1 MKTFKQIIAEVEE
14 PKSASEK
21 AFKDKHVIQKTDDV
35 AGNDDA
41 VYKGSKVKKD
51 KSKKS
56 GHEGNEDEK
65 VYEEVEEDDM
75 TEGRRPKAKDGEE
88 EGGEH
93 IAMQL
98 RKSISMR
105 GQKAVRFNDGKE
117 VKVSMR
123 DADKFFKK
131 FNQLRMAKD
140 KIKMTRDAAK
150 SHSHFKKIIDEDIER
165 RADVKMVK
173 VRTSDGKTVMRKQRP
188 EIKVGEDE
196 VKELSTKTLG
206 SYISK
211 ASDASKHRGLPTRK
225 VDNRYSGVARASKKL
240 DQRESVEEGVTG
252 AVAGGVAGGLA
263 GGPAG
268 AAAGAYLGHKIQ
280 QGANRAKPAS
290 GNTVQSKPSTSHPGV
305 PKPQKPV
312 KSEGM
317 MKNMAIDLKD
327 MDSDEFQRKYNM
339 SKADAERKFGK
350 PESVQIAGHNHEYD
364 HDNKPLYEVKMPP
377 FKEVMKVIGHT
388 KNAVEGRAALKKKYG
403 VTDKQ
408 ADQIIMKTFNLDE
421 KTLTPAEKKKREEI
435 AQAIQRDNP
444 DMPMDKKMAIATATA
459 KKVAEE
465 TLYEA
470 DAIATLEKAAKS
482 SRPMRIKFDS
492 GTSENLDK
500 QTAEQLLDVHKKLNS
515 SNKKRFEQNLFKSSL
530 DFMKMVDFAVKKAG

>member
-1 MKTFKQIIAEVEE
+1 MKTFKQLIAEVEE
-14 PKSASEK
+14 PKTAGEK
-21 AFKDKHVIQKTDDV
+21 GFKDKHIIQKTADV

-56 GHEGNEDEK
+56 GHEDGEDKE
-65 VYEEVEEDDM
+65 VYEETEEDEA
-75 TEGRRPKAKDGEE
+75 TEGRRPKSVDGEE

-105 GQKAVRFNDGKE
+105 GQKAVKFNDGKE

-123 DADKFFKK
+123 DADKFFRK
-131 FNQLRMAKD
+131 FNKLRMAKD

-150 SHSHFKKIIDEDIER
+150 SHDHFQKIIDEDIER

-173 VRTSDGKTVMRKQRP
+173 VRTPDGKTVMKKQRP
-188 EIKVGEDE
+188 EIKIGEDE

-225 VDNRYSGVARASKKL
+225 VDNRYSGVSKASKKL
-240 DQRESVEEGVTG
+240 DQRESVEEG
-252 AVAGGVAGGLA
+252 
-263 GGPAG
+263 
-268 AAAGAYLGHKIQ
+268 
-280 QGANRAKPAS
+280 
-290 GNTVQSKPSTSHPGV
+290 
-305 PKPQKPV
+305 
-312 KSEGM
+312 M
-317 MKNMAIDLKD
+317 MKNIAMDLKD
-327 MDSDEFQRKYNM
+327 LDAAAFQKKYNM
-339 SKADAERKFGK
+339 SKADAERKYGK
-350 PESVQIAGHNHEYD
+350 PEGVQLD
-364 HDNKPLYEVKMPP
+364 EVKIPP
-377 FKEVMKVIGHT
+377 YKEVMKVIGHT

-408 ADQIIMKTFNLDE
+408 ADEIITKTMLGE
-421 KTLTPAEKKKREEI
+421 KTLTPAEKKKREEV

-465 TLYEA
+465 TLIEA
-470 DAIATLEKAAKS
+470 DAIDTLQKAAKS
-482 SRPMRIKFDS
+482 RSPMRIKFDS
-492 GTSENLDK
+492 GTSENIDK

>member
-56 GHEGNEDEK
+56 GHEDKEDEK

-131 FNQLRMAKD
+131 FNKLRMAND
-140 KIKMTRDAAK
+140 KIKMTRNAAK
-150 SHSHFKKIIDEDIER
+150 SYDHFKKIIDEDQ
-165 RADVKMVK
+165 VN
-173 VRTSDGKTVMRKQRP
+173 
-188 EIKVGEDE
+188 
-196 VKELSTKTLG
+196 ELSTKTLG

-290 GNTVQSKPSTSHPGV
+290 GKTIQSKPSTTHPGV
-305 PKPQKPV
+305 PKPQRPV
-312 KSEGM
+312 KSEDVKKLASADKEKYKKDNI
-317 MKNMAIDLKD
+317 KNAPTV
-327 MDSDEFQRKYNM
+327 N
-339 SKADAERKFGK
+339 
-350 PESVQIAGHNHEYD
+350 
-364 HDNKPLYEVKMPP
+364 EVKMPP

-408 ADQIIMKTFNLDE
+408 ADEIIMKTFNLKE

-459 KKVAEE
+459 KRVAEDDDLKDVAKKLKGASKTHSKQADVIMKHVKDMGE
-465 TLYEA
+465 EVLYEA
-470 DAIATLEKAAKS
+470 DAITTLQKAAKS

-492 GTSENLDK
+492 GTTENLDK